1 MADIESNKQTAL
13 KKKIEEAIATFSK
26 DFDAM
31 INSGSSL
38 TEITLALNSEES
50 KYAQNNLHNNLM
62 LLAGSTQEFNGVF
75 LSSEWYKRNLYMW
88 SLAQKQTTDSD
99 KRIMILAGAGH
110 TAIMELFIKE
120 NRDWNIKH
128 FKDVISQ

>member
-13 KKKIEEAIATFSK
+13 KKKIEDAIATFSK

-50 KYAQNNLHNNLM
+50 KYAQNNVHNNLM
-62 LLAGSTQEFNGVF
+62 SLAGSTQEFNGVF

-99 KRIMILAGAGH
+99 KRIMILAGASH